1 MPRAA
6 RAKTQTLA
14 CRNPSKQGDFV
25 HRLVLRSKP
34 SGGFT
39 LIELLVAFAI
49 IGIALALV
57 PIAYTKLN
65 QSVEYKS
72 VNRAFINQVS
82 DARLKAMT
90 TGKSSVIRINL
101 ENKSF
106 GVDNDLSHKWPSSYL
121 VSAEV
126 ASREIQSDKIASI
139 RFYPDGSSTG
149 GSITVFRAPGNGVRF
164 RIDWLTGRLT
174 QEAPNAP

>member
-1 MPRAA
+1 MHPPAM
-6 RAKTQTLA
+6 
-14 CRNPSKQGDFV
+14 
-25 HRLVLRSKP
+25 RSKP
-34 SGGFT
+34 PGGFT

-57 PIAYTKLN
+57 PIAYGKLN

-72 VNRAFINQVS
+72 VNRAFINEVS

-90 TGKSSVIRINL
+90 TGKSSAIRINL
-101 ENKSF
+101 ATKSF
-106 GVDNDLSHKWPSSYL
+106 GVDNDFSHKWPSSYL
-121 VSAEV
+121 ISAEV
-126 ASREIQSDKIASI
+126 ASQEIQSDKIASI

-149 GSITVFRAPGNGVRF
+149 GSVTVFRAPGNGVRF

-174 QEAPNAP
+174 QETPDVS